1 MFLRLVNANYQVL
14 SKART
19 IYNEGGYIVRKHG
32 KIVWKHG
39 PYIIDI
45 FVWTWNIWD
54 DRTENTSKQWKMV
67 ALERNWLV
75 KMTLRLF

>member
-45 FVWTWNIWD
+45 FVWT
-54 DRTENTSKQWKMV
+54 
-67 ALERNWLV
+67 
-75 KMTLRLF
+75 